1 MSKGTSKMLFTEK
14 EIELMKSIGLDCD
27 FQNLDEDY
35 DYWADIE
42 EKVGDALVMHGFDE
56 NYVANDYGWICEG
69 IIDKIPK

>member
-1 MSKGTSKMLFTEK
+1 
-14 EIELMKSIGLDCD
+14 MKSIGLDCD
-27 FQNLDEDY
+27 FQNLDEDN
-35 DYWADIE
+35 DYWTDIE

>member
-1 MSKGTSKMLFTEK
+1 MLFTEK

-27 FQNLDEDY
+27 FQNLDEDN

-42 EKVGDALVMHGFDE
+42 EKVGDALVMLGFDE

>member
-1 MSKGTSKMLFTEK
+1 
-14 EIELMKSIGLDCD
+14 MKSIGLDCD
-27 FQNLDEDY
+27 FQNLDEDD

-56 NYVANDYGWICEG
+56 NYVANDYGWLCEG

>member
-1 MSKGTSKMLFTEK
+1 MLFTEK
-14 EIELMKSIGLDCD
+14 EKQIMKSIALDSD
-27 FQNLDEDY
+27 IQNLDEDN